1 MDDKDD
7 DVDDYDDDDDGDDN
21 DNLKK
26 SAALS
31 RSRRWK
37 VASG

>member
-1 MDDKDD
+1 MEGDDDPNDD
-7 DVDDYDDDDDGDDN
+7 DVDDDD
-21 DNLKK
+21 LKK